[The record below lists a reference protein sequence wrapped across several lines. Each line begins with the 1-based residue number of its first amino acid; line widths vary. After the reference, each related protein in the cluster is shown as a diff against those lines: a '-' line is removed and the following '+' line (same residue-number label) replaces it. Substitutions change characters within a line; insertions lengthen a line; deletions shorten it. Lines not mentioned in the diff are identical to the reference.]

1 MPATATEALQEFL
14 ADEVGDAVRMIARY
28 DVNGYEVVFRR
39 EDVTHDVDMAV
50 EDHRLEALST
60 DHFRRL
66 FGPGHGDLTCIVK
79 CFEDAVEMNFPL
91 SKTHGV
97 GVSLDAAAM
106 AESKLFVGACR
117 DVLEPYADLGA
128 DR

>member
-1 MPATATEALQEFL
+1 MAQSAADALHEFL
-14 ADEVGDAVRMIARY
+14 DGEVGDLLRMIARY
-28 DVNGYEVVFRR
+28 DRSGHEVTYLRD
-39 EDVTHDVDMAV
+39 DVTHDVDVAV

-66 FGPGHGDLTCIVK
+66 FGPGHGELTCIVK

-91 SKTHGV
+91 SKTRGV
-97 GVSLDAAAM
+97 GVSLDAEAM

-117 DVLEPYADLGA
+117 DVIAPHADLPG